1 MVWVPRMFHIVKHR
15 PQCTAPRKRGLGD
28 NGPVDNILGLKSYDE
43 VIAGFSWDRLWA
55 LFDGDEAG
63 MNLAHE
69 CVDRHRSKGTAISVK
84 FGDGH
89 SEHYSFGQLAD
100 ETGRFANWLVKR
112 SVQKGD
118 RVAVIVDPSLGF
130 YTGMFGAMKR
140 GAIAVPMFTLFGP
153 EGLAL
158 RVNDCKPKLILVQV
172 DPAPLQAQFPE
183 AQVVRVDEQFW
194 LELQQENREY
204 FSETKSSDLAL
215 FQYTSGT
222 TRELPDAVKHT
233 HRSVVTLM
241 VAALYGLGLRPGDRY
256 FCPSSPAWGHGL
268 AHGTLS
274 PLALGIRTASY
285 SGKFEAARMFEALQE
300 FGIDTMAAAPTVFRM
315 MRNSGLKGGAL
326 RKISYAGEPMDASTA
341 AWIEQTFGVVP
352 ASMYGTTE
360 VGVALVNYPGLAG
373 FRIKPGSLGKP
384 VPGLKMAI
392 LGPDGTEL
400 PADRTGEIALKRKG
414 AWVPLK
420 DRGYID
426 ADGYFY
432 IEGRSDDVIISAG
445 WTMSAVEIE
454 NTLLKHPSVLEA
466 AVVGAPDE
474 LRGQVAK
481 AYIVAREKSDAVVAD
496 IQAFMKAQL
505 SKHEYPRL
513 VEFVGELPKT
523 PAGKVNRKILR
534 ERSK

>member
-1 MVWVPRMFHIVKHR
+1 VKSV
-15 PQCTAPRKRGLGD
+15 LE
-28 NGPVDNILGLKSYDE
+28 LKTYDE
-43 VIAGFSWDRLWA
+43 VLAGFSWERLWA
-55 LFDGDEAG
+55 LFDGNEAR

-69 CVDRHRSKGTAISVK
+69 CIDRHRAKGTAISVK
-84 FGDGH
+84 FGDGR
-89 SEHYSFGQLAD
+89 SEHYSFDQLA
-100 ETGRFANWLVKR
+100 EQTGRFANWLVR
-112 SVQKGD
+112 RGVEKGD

-130 YTGMFGAMKR
+130 YVGMFGAMKR

-172 DPAPLQAQFPE
+172 DPAPLRAQFPD
-183 AQVVRVDEQFW
+183 AQVVRVDDVFW
-194 LELQQENREY
+194 AELSAESPSFEC
-204 FSETKSSDLAL
+204 ETSSSDLAL

-241 VAALYGLGLRPGDRY
+241 VAALYGLGLRPSDRY

-285 SGKFEAARMFEALQE
+285 SGKFDAARMFEALDE
-300 FGIDTMAAAPTVFRM
+300 FRIDTMAAAPTVFRM

-326 RKISYAGEPMDASTA
+326 KKISYAGEPMDAATMS
-341 AWIEQTFGVVP
+341 WIEQTFGVVA

-360 VGVALVNYPGLAG
+360 VGVAIVNYPGLAG
-373 FRIKPGSLGKP
+373 YRIKPGALGKP
-384 VPGLKMAI
+384 VPGASMAI
-392 LGPDGTEL
+392 LGADGAAL
-400 PADRTGEIALKRKG
+400 PAGQSGEIALKRKG

-420 DRGYID
+420 DRGYQD
-426 ADGYFY
+426 QEGYFH

-454 NTLLKHPSVLEA
+454 NTLLKHPAVLEA
-466 AVVGAPDE
+466 AVVAAPDA

-481 AYIVAREKSDAVVAD
+481 AYIVARERSDHVAAD
-496 IQAFMKAQL
+496 IQSYMKAQL

-513 VEFVGELPKT
+513 VEFVAELPKT

-534 ERSK
+534 ERSR

>member
-1 MVWVPRMFHIVKHR
+1 MKSV
-15 PQCTAPRKRGLGD
+15 LE
-28 NGPVDNILGLKSYDE
+28 LKTYAE
-43 VIAGFSWDRLWA
+43 VLAGFSWERLWA
-55 LFDGDEAG
+55 LFDGNEAR

-69 CVDRHRSKGTAISVK
+69 CIDRHRGKGTAISVK
-84 FGDGH
+84 FGDGR
-89 SEHYSFGQLAD
+89 SEHYSFDRLS
-100 ETGRFANWLVKR
+100 ELTGRFANWLAR
-112 SVQKGD
+112 RGVQKGD

-130 YTGMFGAMKR
+130 YVGLFGAMKR
-140 GAIAVPMFTLFGP
+140 GAVAVPMFTLFGP

-172 DPAPLQAQFPE
+172 DPAPLRAQFPD
-183 AQVVRVDEQFW
+183 AQVVRVDDEFW
-194 LELQQENREY
+194 SSLCGESASFEINT
-204 FSETKSSDLAL
+204 SSSDLAL

-233 HRSVVTLM
+233 HRSGVTLM

-285 SGKFEAARMFEALQE
+285 SGKFDAARMVEALKE
-300 FGIDTMAAAPTVFRM
+300 FEIDTMAAAPTVFRM
-315 MRNSGLKGGAL
+315 MRNSNLFIDRKLK
-326 RKISYAGEPMDASTA
+326 KISYAGEPMDAPTM

-360 VGVALVNYPGLAG
+360 VGVAIVNYPGLEG
-373 FRIKPGSLGKP
+373 YRIKPGSLGKP
-384 VPGLKMAI
+384 VPSAKMAI
-392 LGPDGTEL
+392 LDANGAEL
-400 PADRTGEIALKRKG
+400 PPGQSGEISLKRKSG
-414 AWVPLK
+414 WVPLK
-420 DRGYID
+420 DRGYMD
-426 ADGYFY
+426 EDGYFY

-454 NTLLKHPSVLEA
+454 NTLLKHPAVLEA
-466 AVVGAPDE
+466 AVVAAPDA

-481 AYIVAREKSDAVVAD
+481 AYIVARQRTDDVVTD
-496 IQAFMKAQL
+496 IQSFMKAQL

-513 VEFVGELPKT
+513 VEFVAELPKT
-523 PAGKVNRKILR
+523 PAGKVNRKALR
-534 ERSK
+534 EKKA

>member
-1 MVWVPRMFHIVKHR
+1 M
-15 PQCTAPRKRGLGD
+15 
-28 NGPVDNILGLKSYDE
+28 KSVLELNTYDE
-43 VIAGFSWDRLWA
+43 VLAGFSWERLWA
-55 LFDGDEAG
+55 LFDGSEAR

-69 CVDRHRSKGTAISVK
+69 CIDRHRGKGIAISVK
-84 FGDGH
+84 FSDGR
-89 SEHYSFGQLAD
+89 SEHYAFDQLAD
-100 ETGRFANWLVKR
+100 ATGRFANWLVKR
-112 SVQKGD
+112 GVHKGD

-172 DPAPLQAQFPE
+172 DPAPTRAQFPA
-183 AQVVRVDEQFW
+183 AQIVRVDEAFW
-194 LELQQENREY
+194 AELALEDPAFEC
-204 FSETKSSDLAL
+204 STSSADLAL

-233 HRSVVTLM
+233 HRAVVTLM

-274 PLALGIRTASY
+274 PLALGIQTASY
-285 SGKFEAARMFEALQE
+285 SGKFEARRVLEAMEE
-300 FGIDTMAAAPTVFRM
+300 FRIDNMAAAPTVFRM
-315 MRNSGLKGGAL
+315 VRNAAL
-326 RKISYAGEPMDASTA
+326 RDNFSLHLKKLSYAGEPMDSETY
-341 AWIEQTFGVVP
+341 AWIERSLGVTP
-352 ASMYGTTE
+352 CSMYGTTE
-360 VGVALVNYPGLAG
+360 VGVALVNYPGLQG
-373 FRIKPGSLGKP
+373 YRPKPGSLGKP
-384 VPGLKMAI
+384 VPGVSMAI
-392 LGPDGTEL
+392 LDPDGAEL
-400 PADRTGEIALKRKG
+400 PARQSGEISLKRKSG
-414 AWVPLK
+414 WVPLK
-420 DRGYID
+420 DLGYKD
-426 ADGYFY
+426 EDGYFY

-454 NTLLKHPSVLEA
+454 NTLLKHPAVLEA
-466 AVVGAPDE
+466 AVVAAPDE

-481 AYIVAREKSDAVVAD
+481 AYIVARARTDDVVAD
-496 IQAFMKAQL
+496 IQSFMKAQL

-523 PAGKVNRKILR
+523 PAGKVNRKALR
-534 ERSK
+534 EFATKGREKA

>member
-1 MVWVPRMFHIVKHR
+1 MKS
-15 PQCTAPRKRGLGD
+15 
-28 NGPVDNILGLKSYDE
+28 ILDLKTYDE
-43 VIAGFSWDRLWA
+43 VLAGFSWDRLWA
-55 LFDGDEAG
+55 LFDGSEAR

-69 CVDRHRSKGTAISVK
+69 CIDRHRGKGTAISVK
-84 FGDGH
+84 FSEGR
-89 SEHYSFGQLAD
+89 SEHYPFDQLAD
-100 ETGRFANWLVKR
+100 LTGRFAHWLAR
-112 SVQKGD
+112 RGIDKGD

-130 YTGMFGAMKR
+130 YVGMFGAMKR

-183 AQVVRVDEQFW
+183 AQVVRVDEAFW
-194 LELQQENREY
+194 NDLEKVPGTFNWD
-204 FSETKSSDLAL
+204 TKSSDLAL

-285 SGKFEAARMFEALQE
+285 SGKFDAARMFEALEE
-300 FGIDTMAAAPTVFRM
+300 FEIDTMAAAPTVFRM
-315 MRNSGLKGGAL
+315 MRNSGLKGRAAL
-326 RKISYAGEPMDASTA
+326 KKISYAGEPMDAPTA

-360 VGVALVNYPGLAG
+360 VGVAIVNYPGLDG
-373 FRIKPGSLGKP
+373 YRIKPGSLGKP
-384 VPGLKMAI
+384 VPSAKMAI
-392 LGPDGTEL
+392 LDASGAEL
-400 PADRTGEIALKRKG
+400 PPRKAGEIALKRKSG
-414 AWVPLK
+414 WVPLK
-420 DRGYID
+420 DRGYMD
-426 ADGYFY
+426 EDGYFY

-454 NTLLKHPSVLEA
+454 NTLLKHPAVLEA
-466 AVVGAPDE
+466 AVVGAPDA

-481 AYIVAREKSDAVVAD
+481 AYIVARERSDDVVGD
-496 IQAFMKAQL
+496 IQSFMKAQL

-513 VEFVGELPKT
+513 VEFVAELPKT
-523 PAGKVNRKILR
+523 PAGKVNRKVLR